1 MYVDVPV
8 ISSISESNEKQKI
21 KALDMIMEKGKKKIG
36 FLGLSFKAGTDDLR
50 YSPTVDI
57 IERLLGK
64 GYEISIYD
72 KNVKLS
78 EITGTNK
85 DYIESKI
92 PHLQRYITNNL
103 EEVINNS
110 EVVVVANKENEFK
123 DILDK
128 MEGKIVLDLVRM
140 WKEVHYDGLYEG
152 LSWGGSNKEIKSKDV
167 LEQVAITK

>member
-1 MYVDVPV
+1 M
-8 ISSISESNEKQKI
+8 
-21 KALDMIMEKGKKKIG
+21 
-36 FLGLSFKAGTDDLR
+36 
-50 YSPTVDI
+50 
-57 IERLLGK
+57 
-64 GYEISIYD
+64 
-72 KNVKLS
+72 
-78 EITGTNK
+78 K
-85 DYIESKI
+85 D
-92 PHLQRYITNNL
+92 L